1 MATNKSKIA
10 VSGFKELQQQLR
22 VFDEKVLKKATRN
35 AVKNAMK
42 PVEVRAK
49 TVVPEDTGA
58 LKDSIKLTAGSTD
71 QGFKNRV
78 AWAAVS
84 AGGRGKKGADGKA
97 PGEYVLEMHYGT
109 SKGAKES
116 PFLLNA
122 FVPYAKDIVAHLYRE
137 LSVETQEGVKAMASK
152 NKQSKK

>member
-22 VFDEKVLKKATRN
+22 VFDEKVLKNATRS
-35 AVKNAMK
+35 AVKNAMR

-58 LKDSIKLTAGSTD
+58 LKNSIKLSAGSTD

-84 AGGRGKKGADGKA
+84 AGGRGEKGADGKA
-97 PGEYVLEMHYGT
+97 PGEYVLELHYG
-109 SKGAKES
+109 SSRGIDES
-116 PFLLNA
+116 PFLLNS

-137 LSVETQEGVKAMASK
+137 LSFQTQEGVKAMAAK